1 MARSLGVLVDHQA
14 RRFQLQRDRREADIR
29 RPVLAMA
36 LQYGAGGE
44 DVVRSLAKELALD
57 VFDREIVRQIAES
70 THRSER
76 AVGALDD
83 RVRRWTADWLES
95 LATHDF
101 LSTSAY
107 REQLAQ
113 VVGEIA
119 RHGGAIIVGHGAH
132 LVLGESDAL
141 RVLLTAPLA
150 ARVAAVM
157 RAEGVG
163 ERTARRR
170 VVEVEAAR
178 RAALEHRF
186 HVDLEDPSR
195 FDLVLNAARLGVAG
209 SVAAI
214 RAAVEHRLLATSH

>member
-14 RRFQLQRDRREADIR
+14 RRSQLKHERREAVAR

-44 DVVRSLAKELALD
+44 EVVASLAKELALE

-76 AVGALDD
+76 VVSTLDHN
-83 RVRRWTADWLES
+83 VRRWTADWLES
-95 LATHDF
+95 LASHDF
-101 LSTSAY
+101 LSSTEY
-107 REQLAQ
+107 RHQLAQ
-113 VVGEIA
+113 VVGAIA
-119 RHGGAIIVGHGAH
+119 HHGGAIILGHGAH
-132 LVLGESDAL
+132 LVLGEGEAL
-141 RVLLTAPLA
+141 RVLLVAPLG

-157 RAEGVG
+157 RAEGLG
-163 ERTARRR
+163 ERMARRR

-178 RAALEHRF
+178 QAALAHRF
-186 HVDLEDPSR
+186 HVDLNDPTR
-195 FDLVLNAARLGVAG
+195 FDLVVNTARLGVPG

-214 RAAVEHRLLATSH
+214 RAAVEQRLAASSH

>member
-14 RRFQLQRDRREADIR
+14 RRFQLQRDRREASVR
-29 RPVLAMA
+29 RPVLAIA

-44 DVVRSLAKELALD
+44 EVVRALAKELALE

-76 AVGALDD
+76 AVATLDQK
-83 RVRRWTADWLES
+83 VRKWTADWLES

-101 LSTSAY
+101 LSASAY
-107 REQLAQ
+107 REQLEQ
-113 VVGEIA
+113 VVGAIA
-119 RHGGAIIVGHGAH
+119 RHGGAIILGHGAH
-132 LVLGESDAL
+132 LVLGEGEAL
-141 RVLLTAPLA
+141 RVLLTAPLG
-150 ARVAAVM
+150 ARIAAVM
-157 RAEGVG
+157 RAEGIG
-163 ERTARRR
+163 EPAARRR

-178 RAALEHRF
+178 REALAHRF

-195 FDLVLNAARLGVAG
+195 FDLVVNTERLGLAG

-214 RAAVEHRLLATSH
+214 RAAVEHRLAASSH

>member
-1 MARSLGVLVDHQA
+1 MARSLGVLVDQQA
-14 RRFQLQRDRREADIR
+14 RRFQLQRDLREADLR

-44 DVVRSLAKELALD
+44 EVVRSLAKELALD

-83 RVRRWTADWLES
+83 RMRRWTADWLES
-95 LATHDF
+95 LASHDF

-107 REQLAQ
+107 REQLVQ

-132 LVLGESDAL
+132 LVLGEGEAL

-150 ARVAAVM
+150 ARVSAVM

-163 ERTARRR
+163 ERTARRT

-178 RAALEHRF
+178 RAALAHRF

-195 FDLVLNAARLGVAG
+195 FDLVVNTARLGVAG

-214 RAAVEHRLLATSH
+214 RAAVEHRLPTSSH